1 MLLQLP
7 TSSGLVLGFRVAL
20 TSNTS
25 VVEILFVGLHL
36 GKQVGDVHGGA

>member
-7 TSSGLVLGFRVAL
+7 TSSGLILGFRVGL

-25 VVEILFVGLHL
+25 VVEILVIHL
-36 GKQVGDVHGGA
+36 AKLVGDVHGGA